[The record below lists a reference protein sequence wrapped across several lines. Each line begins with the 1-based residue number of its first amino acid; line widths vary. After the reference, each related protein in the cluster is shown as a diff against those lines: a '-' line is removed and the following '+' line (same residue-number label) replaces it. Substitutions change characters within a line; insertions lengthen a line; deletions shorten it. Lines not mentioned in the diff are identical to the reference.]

1 MVAVSTIQALRE
13 QLERFNRPRVEAGA
27 VRPTGWPA
35 VDAVLGGG
43 LRAGSLHEWFGVSV
57 EGEPV
62 RRGRRWSPPLSV
74 LVHLARAG
82 LAAPGPPRWAV
93 WIGRM
98 CFPYAPVLAA
108 GPSETG
114 AFKTGAPATDASAT
128 SMPETDAHR
137 AADTEY
143 ASLKSGLTNTHFPNA
158 ELSRDGSPRD
168 GARSGGLLARS
179 LWVTPPNADG
189 RLWAVD
195 LALRSP
201 AVGVVLADGSGFS
214 MAATRRVQLLAAEH
228 GVGALLVRP
237 PWERGEL
244 SAAQT
249 RWQVCWH
256 PARAVGADG
265 IPRPRWRL
273 KLLRCKGVQ
282 IVKTQSAWILE
293 WDGDTGALHLPAEL
307 ADPARP
313 ARARATTGEA
323 RPVAGTIAR
332 SA

>member
-13 QLERFNRPRVEAGA
+13 QLERFNRPRVEAEA

-82 LAAPGPPRWAV
+82 LAVPGPPRWAV

-108 GPSETG
+108 DRSETG
-114 AFKTGAPATDASAT
+114 
-128 SMPETDAHR
+128 MPETGMPETGMRR
-137 AADTEY
+137 AAGPDFDVI
-143 ASLKSGLTNTHFPNA
+143 KSDFTSKSFPNG

-168 GARSGGLLARS
+168 GARSDGLLARS

-256 PARAVGADG
+256 PARALGADG
-265 IPRPRWRL
+265 VPRPRWRVR
-273 KLLRCKGVQ
+273 LLRCKGVQ
-282 IVKTQSAWILE
+282 TVKTQSAWILE

>member
-1 MVAVSTIQALRE
+1 VHSKQVRPQQMRLQQVCPKQMHTEPLTLNIAVSQIW
-13 QLERFNRPRVEAGA
+13 FY
-27 VRPTGWPA
+27 PT
-35 VDAVLGGG
+35 
-43 LRAGSLHEWFGVSV
+43 RS
-57 EGEPV
+57 
-62 RRGRRWSPPLSV
+62 
-74 LVHLARAG
+74 
-82 LAAPGPPRWAV
+82 
-93 WIGRM
+93 
-98 CFPYAPVLAA
+98 
-108 GPSETG
+108 
-114 AFKTGAPATDASAT
+114 
-128 SMPETDAHR
+128 
-137 AADTEY
+137 
-143 ASLKSGLTNTHFPNA
+143 FPNG

-265 IPRPRWRL
+265 VPRPRWLVEVVALQGSANRENTISVDF
-273 KLLRCKGVQ
+273 GV
-282 IVKTQSAWILE
+282 
-293 WDGDTGALHLPAEL
+293 G
-307 ADPARP
+307 R
-313 ARARATTGEA
+313 
-323 RPVAGTIAR
+323 
-332 SA
+332 